1 MTSFRMTLLMKGAG
15 RGQPLSFHMT
25 PSWKPRMA
33 KCKEYG
39 WGERKAGANI
49 YLASTMV
56 KALHTLY
63 LNTNIQPQVRN
74 I

>member
-39 WGERKAGANI
+39 WGREEGRSKYLLSI
-49 YLASTMV
+49 YYGQGTSHPLS
-56 KALHTLY
+56 
-63 LNTNIQPQVRN
+63 
-74 I
+74 